1 MVLIAYIMY
10 KRSRK
15 IIGKEENEN
24 VERVARED
32 SDDVCE
38 LS

>member
-1 MVLIAYIMY
+1 MN

-32 SDDVCE
+32 NGDVCE